1 MDCPDIDRLIDLYH
15 GLRDPAL
22 EDHLSSC
29 SSCQADMEIL
39 LLLPE
44 AFALD
49 VEVPDALVERVI
61 ASLPVAEGEPRVEKG
76 TGAQGLVAGLL
87 GTLTVTGGLVATG
100 SAGAGPPMILVLLS
114 LCAAMASTVLQM
126 RLRTSARAF
135 NPSESS

>member
-1 MDCPDIDRLIDLYH
+1 MNCPDIDRLIDLYH

-22 EDHLSSC
+22 ENHLRSC

-44 AFALD
+44 AFAFD
-49 VEVPDALVERVI
+49 EEVPDALVRRVMEN
-61 ASLPVAEGEPRVEKG
+61 LPAAEGGTSARKV

-100 SAGAGPPMILVLLS
+100 SAGTGPPMILVLLS
-114 LCAAMASTVLQM
+114 LCVGMASTVLQM
-126 RLRTSARAF
+126 RPRTWAMAF
-135 NPSESS
+135 DSSESS